1 MVKWRWPGMGVWLD
15 FLRRTGDKLGRV
27 RMMPVKVPVKIAC
40 GCGQKYAFD
49 VYPLNGRMPSP
60 IRCPVCGADGTA
72 VANEIIARAL
82 NKPPPPSPAT
92 PPPTSTPAAPPS
104 PAILAAPPAT
114 LAPLILRPRSLS
126 PAPPPA
132 EADKT
137 KSAVEAAAWRQRAL
151 EAERRAEQAQA
162 AARAGLAPHLVQVL
176 KETVVQELAT
186 QRRELLKAQEEAALE
201 IAAMIRRLDSVQAPL
216 QDRLRSYETR
226 IQELEKE
233 LTALNEE
240 NRELLKLK
248 IDMIRHQLEVER
260 IHNRLAFNSN

>member
-1 MVKWRWPGMGVWLD
+1 MDVWLD
-15 FLRRTGDKLGRV
+15 FLRRTGDKLGRA
-27 RMMPVKVPVKIAC
+27 RMMPVKVPVKIVC
-40 GCGQKYAFD
+40 SCGQKYAFD

-60 IRCPVCGADGTA
+60 IKCPVCGVDGTA
-72 VANEIIARAL
+72 MADGIIALAL
-82 NKPPPPSPAT
+82 KAPSLPSPTTPPPSPAT
-92 PPPTSTPAAPPS
+92 PMASPLPSPPPTIP
-104 PAILAAPPAT
+104 
-114 LAPLILRPRSLS
+114 APLILRPRSLTHT
-126 PAPPPA
+126 PPPV

-137 KSAVEAAAWRQRAL
+137 RTEVEVAAWRQRAL

-162 AARAGLAPHLVQVL
+162 VARAGLAPHLAQVL

-201 IAAMIRRLDSVQAPL
+201 ITAMIRRLDSVQAPL
-216 QDRLRSYETR
+216 QERLRSYEAR

-248 IDMIRHQLEVER
+248 IGMIRRQLEVER
-260 IHNRLAFNSN
+260 IHNRLEFNSN